1 MSEENQAKETIEENP
16 DLENPKESQTETPVP
31 EKKKKKPTMVWVTR
45 VVLLLSF
52 LIFIWYILA
61 DRHTPYTNQVRVTEL
76 IIPITPRVSGYLT
89 DVRVKLNSVVAA
101 DDTLFQLDQTPFK
114 LAIHKALANVD
125 KSAQQ
130 MGAQGANVK
139 AAASS
144 VGVAKAQLDR
154 SQRNYDRTQRVLE
167 KNPGAV
173 SQADIDRVETSLNQA
188 IEKLASSEAN
198 LTRAQEELGVVG
210 PENPQFRLAIAEL
223 ENAQLE
229 LSYTTIFAPNE
240 GVIEG
245 FNVDEGYYGQAGQPL
260 ATLVSKQD
268 VWLQAD
274 FRENNISKME
284 IGQPVKFTLDIAPGR
299 VFDGH
304 VRGIGSG
311 VDAGNAVNPG
321 TLPTIGSSSTWLR
334 EPQRFP
340 VTIAFNDAEVLG
352 LCRAGGQAEV
362 VVFTGNHGM
371 LNSIARIR
379 IKIKSWLSYVN

>member
-1 MSEENQAKETIEENP
+1 MSE
-16 DLENPKESQTETPVP
+16 
-31 EKKKKKPTMVWVTR
+31 KKPTMIWVIR
-45 VVLLLSF
+45 VVLLISL
-52 LIFIWYILA
+52 LIFIWYVLA
-61 DRHTPYTNQVRVTEL
+61 DRRTPYTNQVRITEL

-89 DVRVKLNSVVAA
+89 DVRVKLNSVVEAN
-101 DDTLFQLDQTPFK
+101 DTLFQLDRLPFE
-114 LAIHKALANVD
+114 LAIHKARANVD
-125 KSAQQ
+125 NATQH

-144 VGVAKAQLDR
+144 VGVARAQLDR

-173 SQADIDRVETSLNQA
+173 SQADIDRVETSLNQS
-188 IEKLASSEAN
+188 IEKLASAEAN

-210 PENPQFRLAIAEL
+210 PENPQLRLAIAEL
-223 ENAQLE
+223 QKAELD
-229 LSYTTIFAPNE
+229 LSYTTIYAPNE
-240 GVIEG
+240 GIIES

-274 FRENNISKME
+274 FRENNLSNMKP
-284 IGQPVKFTLDIAPGR
+284 GDPVKFSLDIAPGK
-299 VFDGH
+299 VFEGD

-321 TLPTIGSSSTWLR
+321 TLPAIGSSSSWLR

-340 VTIAFNDAEVLG
+340 VTVAFDNEEVLA

-362 VVFTGNHGM
+362 VVFTGDHRL

-379 IKIKSWLSYVN
+379 IKLNSWLSYVN

>member
-1 MSEENQAKETIEENP
+1 MSEEKQTTEAIEENP
-16 DLENPKESQTETPVP
+16 NLKDPENLTETSPA
-31 EKKKKKPTMVWVTR
+31 EKKNKKPTMVWVTR
-45 VVLLLSF
+45 GVLLLSLF
-52 LIFIWYILA
+52 IFIWYILA
-61 DRHTPYTNQVRVTEL
+61 DRRTPFTNQVRVTEL

-89 DVRVKLNSVVAA
+89 DVRVKLNSVVSA
-101 DDTLFQLDQTPFK
+101 DDTLFQLDQMPFL
-114 LAIHKALANVD
+114 LAIHKASANVD
-125 KSAQQ
+125 KAAQQ

-154 SQRNYDRTQRVLE
+154 SQRNYDRTQRVLD

-173 SQADIDRVETSLNQA
+173 SQADIDRVETSLSQA

-198 LTRAQEELGVVG
+198 LTKAREELGVVG
-210 PENPQFRLAIAEL
+210 PENPQLRLAIAEL
-223 ENAQLE
+223 EAAE
-229 LSYTTIFAPNE
+229 LDFSYTTVYAPNE
-240 GVIEG
+240 GVIES
-245 FNVDEGYYGQAGQPL
+245 FNVDEGYFGQAGQPL

-274 FRENNISKME
+274 FRENNLSNME
-284 IGQPVKFTLDIAPGR
+284 AGQPVKFILDIAPGK

-321 TLPTIGSSSTWLR
+321 TLPSVGSSSSWLR

-340 VTIAFNDAEVLG
+340 VTIAFDDAEVLA

-362 VVFTGNHGM
+362 VVFTGNHGF
-371 LNSIARIR
+371 LNSIARFR
-379 IKIKSWLSYVN
+379 IKLNSWLSYVN

>member
-1 MSEENQAKETIEENP
+1 MSEEKPTTETIEKNP
-16 DLENPKESQTETPVP
+16 DLKDPESQTEAPP
-31 EKKKKKPTMVWVTR
+31 AEKKKKPTMVWVTR
-45 VVLLLSF
+45 VVLLISLLF
-52 LIFIWYILA
+52 FIWYVLA
-61 DRHTPYTNQVRVTEL
+61 DRRTPYTSQVRITEL

-89 DVRVKLNSVVAA
+89 DVRVKLNSVVEAY
-101 DDTLFQLDQTPFK
+101 DTLFQLDRLPFE
-114 LAIHKALANVD
+114 LAVHKARANVD
-125 KSAQQ
+125 NATQQ

-144 VGVAKAQLDR
+144 VGVARAQLDR
-154 SQRNYDRTQRVLE
+154 SQRSYNRTQRVME

-173 SQADIDRVETSLNQA
+173 SQADIDRVETSLDQA
-188 IEKLASSEAN
+188 IETLASAEAN

-210 PENPQFRLAIAEL
+210 PENPQLRLAIAEL
-223 ENAQLE
+223 EKAELD
-229 LSYTTIFAPNE
+229 LSYTTIYAPNE
-240 GVIEG
+240 GIIES

-274 FRENNISKME
+274 FRENNLSNMKS
-284 IGQPVKFTLDIAPGR
+284 GNPVKFTLDIAPGR
-299 VFDGH
+299 VFEGY

-321 TLPTIGSSSTWLR
+321 TLPTIGSSSSWLR

-340 VTIAFNDAEVLG
+340 VTIAFNNAEVME

-362 VVFTGNHGM
+362 VVFTGQHRM

-379 IKIKSWLSYVN
+379 IKLKSWLSYVN

>member
-1 MSEENQAKETIEENP
+1 MSEEN
-16 DLENPKESQTETPVP
+16 PKVNDPESQTEAPPV
-31 EKKKKKPTMVWVTR
+31 EKKKQPTMVWVTR
-45 VVLLLSF
+45 VVLLISL
-52 LIFIWYILA
+52 LIFIWYVQS
-61 DRHTPYTNQVRVTEL
+61 DRLTPYTTQVRITEL

-101 DDTLFQLDQTPFK
+101 NDTLFQLDQLPFE
-114 LAIHKALANVD
+114 LAVHKARANVD
-125 KSAQQ
+125 NATQH
-130 MGAQGANVK
+130 MGAQGANVT

-173 SQADIDRVETSLNQA
+173 SQADIDRIETSLDQS
-188 IEKLASSEAN
+188 IEKLASAEAN
-198 LTRAQEELGVVG
+198 LTKAQKELGVLG
-210 PENPQFRLAIAEL
+210 PENPELRLAIAEL
-223 ENAQLE
+223 EQAELN
-229 LSYTTIFAPNE
+229 LSYTIIFAPNE
-240 GVIEG
+240 GIIES

-274 FRENNISKME
+274 FRENNLSNMKT
-284 IGQPVKFTLDIAPGR
+284 GDLVKFTLDIAPGK
-299 VFDGH
+299 VFEGH

-311 VDAGNAVNPG
+311 VDGGNAVNPG
-321 TLPTIGSSSTWLR
+321 TLPAIGSSSSWLR

-340 VTIAFNDAEVLG
+340 VTIAFNDDEVLG

-362 VVFTGNHGM
+362 VVITGNHGI
-371 LNSIARIR
+371 LNAIAGFR
-379 IKIKSWLSYVN
+379 IKLNSWLSYVN

>member
-1 MSEENQAKETIEENP
+1 M
-16 DLENPKESQTETPVP
+16 
-31 EKKKKKPTMVWVTR
+31 
-45 VVLLLSF
+45 
-52 LIFIWYILA
+52 
-61 DRHTPYTNQVRVTEL
+61 
-76 IIPITPRVSGYLT
+76 
-89 DVRVKLNSVVAA
+89 KLNSVVQ
-101 DDTLFQLDQTPFK
+101 DSDTLFQLDRIPFE
-114 LAIHKALANVD
+114 LALHKARANVD
-125 KSAQQ
+125 KATQQ

-144 VGVAKAQLDR
+144 VGVATAQLDR
-154 SQRNYDRTQRVLE
+154 SQRNYNRTQRILE

-188 IEKLASSEAN
+188 IETLASAEAN

-210 PENPQFRLAIAEL
+210 PENPQIRLAIAEL
-223 ENAQLE
+223 QKAELD
-229 LSYTTIFAPNE
+229 LSYTTIYAPNE
-240 GVIEG
+240 GIIES

-274 FRENNISKME
+274 FRENNLSNMRV
-284 IGQPVKFTLDIAPGR
+284 GDPVKFTLDIAPGR

-321 TLPTIGSSSTWLR
+321 ILPTVGSSSSWLR

-340 VTIAFNDAEVLG
+340 VTVAFNDAEVLE

-362 VVFTGNHGM
+362 VVFTGPYRL

-379 IKIKSWLSYVN
+379 IKLNSWLSYVN

>member
-1 MSEENQAKETIEENP
+1 MSEEKPTTETIEEKP
-16 DLENPKESQTETPVP
+16 DLKDPESQPEAPP
-31 EKKKKKPTMVWVTR
+31 AEKKKKKPTMVWVTR
-45 VVLLLSF
+45 VVLLISL
-52 LIFIWYILA
+52 LIFIWYVLA
-61 DRHTPYTNQVRVTEL
+61 DRRTPFTNQVRITEL
-76 IIPITPRVSGYLT
+76 IIPITPRVSGYIT
-89 DVRVKLNSVVAA
+89 DVRVKLNSVVEGN
-101 DDTLFQLDQTPFK
+101 DTLFQLDRIPFE
-114 LAIHKALANVD
+114 LALHKARANVD
-125 KSAQQ
+125 NATQH

-144 VGVAKAQLDR
+144 VGVARAQLDR
-154 SQRNYDRTQRVLE
+154 AQRNYNRTQRVLE

-173 SQADIDRVETSLNQA
+173 SQADIDRVETSLDQS

-210 PENPQFRLAIAEL
+210 PENPQLRLAIAEL
-223 ENAQLE
+223 KKAELD
-229 LSYTTIFAPNE
+229 LSYTTIYAHNE
-240 GVIEG
+240 GIIES

-274 FRENNISKME
+274 FRENNLSNMKS
-284 IGQPVKFTLDIAPGR
+284 GNPVKFTLDIAPGR
-299 VFDGH
+299 VFEGY

-321 TLPTIGSSSTWLR
+321 TLPTIGSSSSWLR

-340 VTIAFNDAEVLG
+340 VTIAFNNAEVME

-362 VVFTGNHGM
+362 VVFTGQHRM

-379 IKIKSWLSYVN
+379 IKLKSWLSYVN